1 MPDGADRAATRPGEL
16 VLILGGARS
25 GKSTMAERLA
35 RDGERVLF
43 IATAEALDEAMQ
55 RRIAAHRRYRPEHWD
70 TLEEPIHLSRA
81 VRPLVDR
88 YDTFVL
94 DCLTLWVS
102 NLLLADEDTADAE
115 GMILEKAKHLL
126 DLIDTAGGRWILVS
140 NEVGQG
146 IVPSSALGREYRDV
160 LGRVNQL
167 VASRADEAYLM
178 VAGLALELKSLAD
191 TSRDA
196 GRANAAL
203 DEPL

>member
-1 MPDGADRAATRPGEL
+1 MPDSADRTAARPAEL
-16 VLILGGARS
+16 VLVLGGARS
-25 GKSTMAERLA
+25 GKSTMAERMA

-55 RRIAAHRRYRPEHWD
+55 RRIAAHRRHRPEHWD
-70 TLEEPIHLSRA
+70 TLEEPIHVTRA

-102 NLLLADEDTADAE
+102 NLLLQDDEASDAE
-115 GMILEKAKHLL
+115 GAVLETVGRLL
-126 DLIDTAGGRWILVS
+126 DLIDAAGGRWILVS

-146 IVPSSALGREYRDV
+146 IVPASPLGRNYRDV

-178 VAGLALELKSLAD
+178 VAGLGLELKSLAD
-191 TSRDA
+191 QSPDV
-196 GRANAAL
+196 G
-203 DEPL
+203 

>member
-1 MPDGADRAATRPGEL
+1 MPDRASPAAARPGEL
-16 VLILGGARS
+16 VLVLGGARS

-43 IATAEALDEAMQ
+43 IATAEALDEAMR
-55 RRIAAHRRYRPEHWD
+55 RRIAAHRRHRPERWD

-81 VRPLVDR
+81 VRPLADR

-102 NLLLADEDTADAE
+102 NLLLQDDEASDAE
-115 GMILEKAKHLL
+115 GAVLDTVGRLL
-126 DLIDTAGGRWILVS
+126 DLINATGGRWILVS

-146 IVPSSALGREYRDV
+146 IVPASPLGREYRDV

-167 VASRADEAYLM
+167 VASRSDRAYLM
-178 VAGLALELKSLAD
+178 VAGLALELKSVAD
-191 TSRDA
+191 PSPGA
-196 GRANAAL
+196 
-203 DEPL
+203 